1 MESEKQPSSALLAEQ
16 GASTCTITALQ
27 VVASLL
33 GHVRLS
39 TAQLFWEYDTG
50 STGVH
55 GVQRDSATAPSRV
68 HEIHPGK
75 LFTIEQGAR
84 RKSRRIRKPA
94 RLVSLHVLLS
104 RPLAGTTH
112 QLPESR
118 FVSKERIGKM
128 PYQRPLPHPK
138 HCVLAVF
145 EQRF

>member
-1 MESEKQPSSALLAEQ
+1 MKY
-16 GASTCTITALQ
+16 T
-27 VVASLL
+27 
-33 GHVRLS
+33 
-39 TAQLFWEYDTG
+39 
-50 STGVH
+50 
-55 GVQRDSATAPSRV
+55 
-68 HEIHPGK
+68 PGK

-104 RPLAGTTH
+104 RPLADTTH

-128 PYQRPLPHPK
+128 PYQKFHY
-138 HCVLAVF
+138 HTQSILAVF